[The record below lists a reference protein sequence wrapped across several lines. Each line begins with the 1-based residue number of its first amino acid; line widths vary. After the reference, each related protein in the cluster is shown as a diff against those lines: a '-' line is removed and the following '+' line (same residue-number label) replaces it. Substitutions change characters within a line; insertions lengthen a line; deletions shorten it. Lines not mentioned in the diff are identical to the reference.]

1 MGLNMANLEKGFNE
15 QDLRNLIADL
25 IGINRSLVIRSNSQI
40 NTTNIPFYVTLQQV
54 TSTPQGSRVYQ
65 DDINEIQYAKFTSNV
80 LYSIQII
87 GRDSLLWAN
96 RLQPTFRLSST
107 VNRLK
112 TMDVGILQTTAVRD
126 LSGAYDAGYEERA
139 QFDLLVSQDTIVKEQ
154 LNNILTAEIN
164 MRFER

>member
-1 MGLNMANLEKGFNE
+1 MANLEKGFNE

-25 IGINRSLVIRSNSQI
+25 IGIDRSLVIRSNSQI
-40 NTTNIPFYVTLQQV
+40 NTTNTPFYVTLQQV

-87 GRDSLLWAN
+87 GRDSLMWAN

-164 MRFER
+164 MRFNR

>member
-1 MGLNMANLEKGFNE
+1 MANLEKGFNE

>member
-1 MGLNMANLEKGFNE
+1 MANLEKGFNE

-40 NTTNIPFYVTLQQV
+40 NTTNTPFYVALQQV

-96 RLQPTFRLSST
+96 RLQPTFRLSTT

>member
-1 MGLNMANLEKGFNE
+1 MANLEKGFNE

-40 NTTNIPFYVTLQQV
+40 DTTNIPFYVTLQQV

-65 DDINEIQYAKFTSNV
+65 GDVSEIQYAKFTSNV

-87 GRDSLLWAN
+87 GKNSLMWAN

-107 VNRLK
+107 LSKLK
-112 TMDVGILQTTAVRD
+112 EMGIGILQITAVRD

-154 LNNILTAEIN
+154 LNNISTAEIN

>member
-1 MGLNMANLEKGFNE
+1 MANLEKGFNE

-40 NTTNIPFYVTLQQV
+40 NTTNTPFYVTLQQV

-65 DDINEIQYAKFTSNV
+65 DGINEIQYAKFTSNV

-87 GRDSLLWAN
+87 GKNSLMWAN

-139 QFDLLVSQDTIVKEQ
+139 QFDLLVSQDIIVKEQ

-164 MRFER
+164 MRFNR

>member
-1 MGLNMANLEKGFNE
+1 MANLEKGFNE
-15 QDLRNLIADL
+15 QDLRYLIADL

-40 NTTNIPFYVTLQQV
+40 DTTNTPFYVTLQQV

-87 GRDSLLWAN
+87 GKNSLMWAN
-96 RLQPTFRLSST
+96 RLQPTFLLSST

-112 TMDVGILQTTAVRD
+112 TMDVGILQITAVRD

-154 LNNILTAEIN
+154 LNNILTAEID
-164 MRFER
+164 MSFEQ

>member
-1 MGLNMANLEKGFNE
+1 MANLEKGFNE
-15 QDLRNLIADL
+15 QGLRNLIADL

-40 NTTNIPFYVTLQQV
+40 NTTNTPFYVTLQQV

-96 RLQPTFRLSST
+96 RLQPTLRLSST

-164 MRFER
+164 MRFNR

>member
-1 MGLNMANLEKGFNE
+1 MANLEKGFNE

-40 NTTNIPFYVTLQQV
+40 NTTNTPFYVTLQQV

-87 GRDSLLWAN
+87 GKNSLMWAN

-126 LSGAYDAGYEERA
+126 LSGAYDAGYEERS

>member
-1 MGLNMANLEKGFNE
+1 MANLEKGFNE
-15 QDLRNLIADL
+15 QGLRDLIADL

-40 NTTNIPFYVTLQQV
+40 NTTNTPFYVTLQQV

-87 GRDSLLWAN
+87 GENSLLWAN

-107 VNRLK
+107 INRLK

-164 MRFER
+164 MSFER